1 MSHNLHRREG
11 EGKKTLTK
19 QISLKM
25 NKRLGEG
32 GAGSKLQ
39 PAMNKQR
46 ACDIHLP
53 GPDWVV

>member
-32 GAGSKLQ
+32 AGGTGTAQS
-39 PAMNKQR
+39 
-46 ACDIHLP
+46 CSLP
-53 GPDWVV
+53 

>member
-25 NKRLGEG
+25 NKRLGRG
-32 GAGSKLQ
+32 GQLKA
-39 PAMNKQR
+39 A
-46 ACDIHLP
+46 ACHE
-53 GPDWVV
+53 

>member
-19 QISLKM
+19 QISLRM

-32 GAGSKLQ
+32 RGQLKA
-39 PAMNKQR
+39 A
-46 ACDIHLP
+46 ACHE
-53 GPDWVV
+53 